1 MKEQVDTL
9 IKAWY
14 VVTMNETRD
23 IIRNG
28 AVAVKNGLI
37 VEVGKLADLERKFEA
52 KETLGSDRFVLTPGM
67 INTHIHIT
75 GEPLTRG
82 YVPDDTP
89 FEENV
94 FEWLCPLYSV
104 HTAEE
109 ERLSAKLASVEMLK
123 SGTTTFLEAGTIRFL
138 DDVFE
143 TLEEVGI
150 RGRLGRWIWDLP
162 PEPDV
167 YKQNTDES
175 INLLQYQ
182 LEKYKDVAQG
192 RLGAWS
198 TLVGHTTCSDPLWK
212 AARELATEHDTGMSF
227 HMSPAKLD
235 PDFFISEFGHR
246 PMIHLDELGILKDDV
261 VMTHCVQVDDKEIS
275 VMANSGVHVSHC
287 PTTALKVSYG
297 ITQVGKIPEMK
308 MAGINVAIGT
318 DGNNASN
325 YSDLMRAT
333 YLVAGLFKD
342 SRQDPQMFPA
352 EIAYEMATLGGA
364 KAMQLENE
372 VGSLEIGKKADLV
385 LHDTDRPE
393 WRPLLN
399 VMNQLVWSAD
409 GRGVHTVLVDGVKVV
424 EEGRVT
430 AFDEE
435 KFYADCQNAGEAVVQ
450 RSGLPDKSKYPIFP
464 IKLLLKDKYES
475 DKKIK
480 NIKSPILIMH
490 GEVDKIVP
498 FWMGK
503 KMFDL
508 ANEPKYSYFSK
519 YDDHMMEFNKDLV
532 NSISLFIKSLN

>member
-1 MKEQVDTL
+1 MREQVDTL
-9 IKAWY
+9 MKAWY

-23 IIRNG
+23 IIKDG
-28 AVAVKNGLI
+28 AVAIKDGLI
-37 VEVGKLADLERKFEA
+37 VGVGKRIDLETQFEA
-52 KETLGSDRFVLTPGM
+52 KEVLGGDRFVLTPGM
-67 INTHIHIT
+67 VNTHIHIT

-94 FEWLCPLYSV
+94 FEWLCPLYAV
-104 HTAEE
+104 YTAEE
-109 ERLSAKLASVEMLK
+109 ERLSAQLAAVEMLK
-123 SGTTTFLEAGTIRFL
+123 SGTTTFLEAGTCRFL
-138 DDVFE
+138 EEIFDG
-143 TLEEVGI
+143 LEEVGI
-150 RGRLGRWIWDLP
+150 RGRLGRWIWDMP

-175 INLLQYQ
+175 IGFLQHQ
-182 LEKYKDVAQG
+182 LEEYKSVANG

-212 AARELATEHDTGMSF
+212 AARQLADEHETGMSF

-246 PMIHLDELGILKDDV
+246 PMVHLDELGILNDDV
-261 VMTHCVQVDDKEIS
+261 VMTHCVQVDDQEIG
-275 VMANSGVHVSHC
+275 VMAKSGVSVSHC

-297 ITQVGKIPEMK
+297 VTQIGKIPEMR

-364 KAMQLENE
+364 KAMQMEDQI
-372 VGSLEIGKKADLV
+372 GSLEDGKKADLV
-385 LHDTDRPE
+385 MHDTDRPE

-409 GRGVHTVLVDGVKVV
+409 GRGVHTVLVDGRKVV
-424 EEGRVT
+424 EAGRIT

-435 KFYADCQNAGEAVVQ
+435 KFYAQCQESGERVVE
-450 RSGLPDKSKYPIFP
+450 RSGLSDKAKFP
-464 IKLLLKDKYES
+464 IL
-475 DKKIK
+475 
-480 NIKSPILIMH
+480 
-490 GEVDKIVP
+490 
-498 FWMGK
+498 
-503 KMFDL
+503 
-508 ANEPKYSYFSK
+508 
-519 YDDHMMEFNKDLV
+519 
-532 NSISLFIKSLN
+532 

>member
-1 MKEQVDTL
+1 MV
-9 IKAWY
+9 
-14 VVTMNETRD
+14 
-23 IIRNG
+23 
-28 AVAVKNGLI
+28 
-37 VEVGKLADLERKFEA
+37 
-52 KETLGSDRFVLTPGM
+52 
-67 INTHIHIT
+67 NTHIHIT

-104 HTAEE
+104 YTAEE
-109 ERLSAKLASVEMLK
+109 ERLSAQLAAVEMLK
-123 SGTTTFLEAGTIRFL
+123 SGTTTFLEAGTCRFL
-138 DDVFE
+138 EEIFE
-143 TLEEVGI
+143 GLEEVGI
-150 RGRLGRWIWDLP
+150 LGRLGRWIWDMP

-175 INLLQYQ
+175 IGFLQHQ
-182 LEKYKDVAQG
+182 LEEYKSVANG

-212 AARELATEHDTGMSF
+212 AARELASEHKTGMSF

-246 PMIHLDELGILKDDV
+246 PMIHLDELGILGEDV
-261 VMTHCVQVDDKEIS
+261 VMTHCVQVDDREIG
-275 VMANSGVHVSHC
+275 VMAKSGVNVSHC

-297 ITQVGKIPEMK
+297 ITQVGKIPEMR

-364 KAMQLENE
+364 KAMQLEDQI
-372 VGSLEIGKKADLV
+372 GSLENGKKADLV
-385 LHDTDRPE
+385 IHDTDRPE

-409 GRGVHTVLVDGVKVV
+409 GRGVHTVLVDGKKVV
-424 EEGRVT
+424 EEGRIT

-435 KFYADCQNAGEAVVQ
+435 KFYASCQESGEKVVE
-450 RSGLPDKSKYPIFP
+450 RSGLPDKAKFP
-464 IKLLLKDKYES
+464 IL
-475 DKKIK
+475 
-480 NIKSPILIMH
+480 
-490 GEVDKIVP
+490 
-498 FWMGK
+498 
-503 KMFDL
+503 
-508 ANEPKYSYFSK
+508 
-519 YDDHMMEFNKDLV
+519 
-532 NSISLFIKSLN
+532 